1 VRPKNPKS
9 HTLRYPGVHH
19 FKFKFNMKFVGRC
32 FTQRLA
38 APYKCLKASTIKK
51 YTVEPVLATVC
62 KTVRP
67 VLSDRCLS
75 VCLSCPV
82 CDVGVLYCGQTV
94 GWINMTLCMQVG
106 LGPGHTVLDGDPDTP
121 PPKGHSFPI
130 FGPHIFVAKWLNG
143 SRCHLVGR

>member
-1 VRPKNPKS
+1 MRPKNPKS

-19 FKFKFNMKFVGRC
+19 FEFKFNMKFVGRC

-38 APYKCLKASTIKK
+38 ALYKCLKASTIKK
-51 YTVEPVLATVC
+51 YTVEPC

-67 VLSDRCLS
+67 VLLDRCLS
-75 VCLSCPV
+75 VCPVLSV
-82 CDVGVLYCGQTV
+82 TLVYCGQTV
-94 GWINMTLCMQVG
+94 GWIKMKLGMQVG
-106 LGPGHTVLDGDPDTP
+106 LGPGHTVLDGDPATP

-143 SRCHLVGR
+143 SRCHFVGR